1 MTTPLQMTDL
11 EQVYRAIHT
20 LYSQD
25 QSIPVTDKQAASTW
39 LNEFQRSVTAWPV
52 TSIICIILTVN

>member
-1 MTTPLQMTDL
+1 MTDL

>member
-1 MTTPLQMTDL
+1 MTSTGGQGQSTEV

-25 QSIPVTDKQAASTW
+25 LTIPYADKQAASTW
-39 LNEFQRSVTAWPV
+39 LNEFQRSV
-52 TSIICIILTVN
+52 SIKASLAI

>member
-1 MTTPLQMTDL
+1 MTTQLMHSDL

-25 QSIPVTDKQAASTW
+25 QSIPYTDKQAASTW
-39 LNEFQRSVTAWPV
+39 LNQFQHSVKKDITFPIPFKGFRV
-52 TSIICIILTVN
+52 